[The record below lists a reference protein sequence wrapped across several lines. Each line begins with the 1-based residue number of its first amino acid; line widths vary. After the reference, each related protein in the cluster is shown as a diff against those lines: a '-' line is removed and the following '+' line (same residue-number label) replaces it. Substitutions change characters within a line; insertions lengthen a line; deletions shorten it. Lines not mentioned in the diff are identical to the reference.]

1 LGKNKNIG
9 KCRLCSEIKKL
20 TFEHVPPESAFNS
33 TPIYFQKSTHLHDKN
48 SYLYGKKIRSN
59 RGAGGYYLCE
69 SCNNK
74 SGSWYAA
81 SLLNLQKWGCMQ

>member
-59 RGAGGYYLCE
+59 RVLAVIIYVSPVIINQEVGMRPPC
-69 SCNNK
+69 
-74 SGSWYAA
+74 
-81 SLLNLQKWGCMQ
+81 